1 MLRIGIFATRNYRIA
16 VIVIALFQAA
26 LIGMETIMPLYI
38 QGVLGHSATVSGA
51 TLLPGAVIGA
61 VTGFFAGRIFDR
73 RGVRRPVLAGAAII
87 AFAAVLFVLLR
98 VDSPVAVV
106 SATYAVMAIGIQF
119 TMTPLNTWG
128 VNSLPNDAIRHAQ
141 STSNTVNQVAGS
153 FGTALLVSVAAVS
166 NATASDPSEVAR
178 TFAGYH
184 TSFSVTAGLALVAV
198 VVIVALVHN
207 PKHAGTNPTEDR

>member
-1 MLRIGIFATRNYRIA
+1 M
-16 VIVIALFQAA
+16 
-26 LIGMETIMPLYI
+26 
-38 QGVLGHSATVSGA
+38 
-51 TLLPGAVIGA
+51 
-61 VTGFFAGRIFDR
+61 
-73 RGVRRPVLAGAAII
+73 
-87 AFAAVLFVLLR
+87 LFVLLR

-153 FGTALLVSVAAVS
+153 FGTALLVSVAAAVS
-166 NATASDPSEVAR
+166 NATASDLSEVAR